1 MLCGV
6 RPETRAALEQVKVRL
21 ALAGAAMAEAVKTS
35 ARLCDRDG
43 FPVTDAAHAA
53 CSPHRSPARSSAA
66 EARLMVGIAVGVAA
80 IAYAPRWSGP
90 PQTVT
95 GSPTIRAF
103 SCSATW
109 RE

>member
-1 MLCGV
+1 MPCGF
-6 RPETRAALEQVKVRL
+6 RRETRAALKNVKVRL

-53 CSPHRSPARSSAA
+53 CSLHRLPARPSAA

-80 IAYAPRWSGP
+80 IAYAP
-90 PQTVT
+90 
-95 GSPTIRAF
+95 
-103 SCSATW
+103 C
-109 RE
+109 